1 MFLFALFSWLELA
14 AKYPWNLQIFNFF
27 FFFFFFFTPYRKFG
41 GQQWNLI
48 TATNVEN

>member
-14 AKYPWNLQIFNFF
+14 AKYPLESPNFQ
-27 FFFFFFFTPYRKFG
+27 FFTNYRKFG